1 MSGLC
6 LEMQLKSS
14 GYVLWGV
21 VKELVRVVHNGV
33 SGQALTTFSVANVHS
48 VAKLT
53 CMYW

>member
-1 MSGLC
+1 
-6 LEMQLKSS
+6 MQSS
-14 GYVLWGV
+14 GYVFWGE

-48 VAKLT
+48 VAKPT